1 MRSGHCCRATIAF
14 SLYEFNFTIVGG
26 LVPAISDGSG
36 VWEWLRFLRSRTK
49 EEIEMV
55 TERNPEI
62 RKAADALYELSADA
76 EVRYQY
82 EQREKA
88 RRDTVAQADYRWN
101 QERIAL
107 EGKIADKDAK
117 LANMGAEIERL
128 RAELQ
133 AKSGSPAVP

>member
-1 MRSGHCCRATIAF
+1 LSPTNDWIF
-14 SLYEFNFTIVGG
+14 
-26 LVPAISDGSG
+26 
-36 VWEWLRFLRSRTK
+36 
-49 EEIEMV
+49 
-55 TERNPEI
+55 RNPEI

-117 LANMGAEIERL
+117 LADMGAEIERL

-133 AKSGSPAVP
+133 AKSGSPAAP

>member
-1 MRSGHCCRATIAF
+1 
-14 SLYEFNFTIVGG
+14 
-26 LVPAISDGSG
+26 
-36 VWEWLRFLRSRTK
+36 
-49 EEIEMV
+49 MV

-107 EGKIADKDAK
+107 EGKIANMGAKLADKDAK
-117 LANMGAEIERL
+117 LADRDAEIERL

-133 AKSGSPAVP
+133 AKSGSPAAP